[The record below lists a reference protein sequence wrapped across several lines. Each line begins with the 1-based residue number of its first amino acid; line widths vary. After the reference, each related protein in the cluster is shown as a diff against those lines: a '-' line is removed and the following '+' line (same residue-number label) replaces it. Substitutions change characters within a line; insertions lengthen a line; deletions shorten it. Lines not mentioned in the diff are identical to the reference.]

1 MTSRLFYALT
11 LLTLFV
17 GVVLVWW
24 GAAVTTEDVGLSVPD
39 WPLCYGRINPEGWY
53 QVPALLLEHG
63 HRWIGATIGMLVL
76 AQYFWQFAKCR
87 PRFIEAAGML
97 ICGIGFLYLVSQ
109 GALVTATII
118 ALMGL
123 LWVVMSWISHRWP
136 ILRGL
141 TTVALILVLIQAS
154 LGGLRVLK
162 MSDPY
167 GIVHGT
173 LGQVFFCVL
182 VLIAFASSPAWA
194 RGGEWLRSRGTKKA
208 RVWST
213 ALVSGVFLQLVLGAI
228 LRHTQRDHLA
238 ADDILTTGGVWVP
251 SMETLDAFMLFIHKY
266 WGFSVALLIIAVARM
281 ARPWLQDVPGLRR
294 LSGALT
300 LMPVVQVVLGITV
313 VMTGKSFWVT
323 NFHVLNGL
331 ALLAC
336 SSLLAAGVWL
346 APKFGNDGRA
356 GGNPADKQA
365 RTA

>member
-1 MTSRLFYALT
+1 MASRLFFALALT
-11 LLTLFV
+11 TLFV

-39 WPLCYGRINPEGWY
+39 WPLCYGRLNPEGWY
-53 QVPALLLEHG
+53 QIPALLLEHG

-76 AQYFWQFAKCR
+76 TQYFWQFAKFR
-87 PRFIEAAGML
+87 PRFIEAAGIL
-97 ICGIGFLYLVSQ
+97 ICGLGFLYLVSQ
-109 GALVTATII
+109 GVLVAASAI

-123 LWVVMSWISHRWP
+123 VWVVMSWITHRWP

-141 TTVALILVLIQAS
+141 TTVAVILVLIQAS

-182 VLIAFASSPAWA
+182 VLITFAASPAWG
-194 RGGEWLRSRGTKKA
+194 RGGQWLRQRGTTRA
-208 RVWST
+208 RVWSSILL
-213 ALVSGVFLQLVLGAI
+213 AGVFMQLVLGAI

-238 ADDILTTGGVWVP
+238 ADDILTTGGMWIP
-251 SMETLDAFMLFIHKY
+251 SMQTLEAFMLFVHKY
-266 WGFSVALLIIAVARM
+266 WGFGVALLILSVARM
-281 ARPWLQDVPGLRR
+281 AKSWLQDVPGLRG

-300 LMPVVQVVLGITV
+300 LMPVIQVVLGITV

-346 APKFGNDGRA
+346 SPTFVGDDE
-356 GGNPADKQA
+356 GNPAGK
-365 RTA
+365 RSSTH